1 MPPYSSLPSGQCR
14 IVPLYRVLENWI
26 YLYATVSTKLIRIAV
41 SFEDDNTNYCCY
53 SRQGSDYEDAGFS
66 NGNSNGNVNNLVV

>member
-41 SFEDDNTNYCCY
+41 SAIVVRAQTTKT
-53 SRQGSDYEDAGFS
+53 RGFQM
-66 NGNSNGNVNNLVV
+66 VAATVM